1 MTVRIGI
8 ELPEWCDSFLKDLGG
23 FLRTPED
30 RMRFVIA
37 AALKNVTEGT
47 GGPFAAAI
55 FEQDSGRLVSLGLNR
70 VVASNCS
77 PAHAEITAIASAQ
90 QKLKTFDLGAPGL
103 PAHEIVINADPCAM
117 CFGSIPWSG
126 VRSVLTGTTA
136 ANVERITGFDEGP
149 VHPDWKAELT
159 KRGIKITTG
168 VLAEESLAPLEEYRK
183 RGLPVYNGRRG

>member
-1 MTVRIGI
+1 MSILI
-8 ELPEWCDSFLKDLGG
+8 EQPDWHASFIKARGGVLRSPE
-23 FLRTPED
+23 E

-55 FEQDSGRLVSLGLNR
+55 VERDSGTLVSLGVNR

-90 QKLKTFDLGAPGL
+90 QLLKTFDLGAPGL
-103 PAHEIVINADPCAM
+103 PAHEIVITADPCAM

-126 VRSVLTGTTA
+126 VRSVVTGTTA
-136 ANVERITGFDEGP
+136 NNVEKITGFDEGP
-149 VHPDWKAELT
+149 VHPDWKSELT
-159 KRGIKITTG
+159 KRGIAVVTG
-168 VLAEESLAPLEEYRK
+168 FLAEEALAPLEEYRS
-183 RGLPVYNGRRG
+183 RGLPVYNGRQG